1 MLDVRRMRVLREVAE
16 RGSIAGAA
24 QALAFT
30 PSAVSQQIATLERE
44 AGVALVERGPR
55 SIRLTAAGRALVE
68 HTEGI
73 LASLAAAEADIQA
86 IAGVR
91 GGMLRLASFP
101 TAYATIMPAAIGEF
115 RRRHPGVE
123 LTLTE
128 ADPLLSIARLKSGE
142 IDLALLYEYDYVP
155 LPDDEAVSREPLLDD
170 PIRILLPRGHR
181 EARRRAVPLDAL
193 AAERWITST
202 ARSSCHEFVA
212 RSCRASGFEA
222 DIGFE
227 SDDHGVWQGL
237 VAAGVGVALAALA
250 ALIAN
255 QTGIG
260 GGASLLGVLAL
271 LAAAALHALVYVLL
285 KRDAGAIS
293 PLTLNALPMGLAGLL
308 LSEDS
313 RLEHELLDAREG
325 LTVLGNLVDNALDA
339 AAAGERRPPLV
350 RVHLDDE
357 AGALLVRVRDTGAGV
372 PAAARTAVFEPGYST
387 KGGDGRGVGLSLVRQ
402 LVERRGGWVEVEDAS
417 DGCGAVFTAWL
428 PEAVRPDV
436 GAPT

>member
-73 LASLAAAEADIQA
+73 LASLDAAEADIQA

-237 VAAGVGVALAALA
+237 VAAGVGVALAPD
-250 ALIAN
+250 
-255 QTGIG
+255 
-260 GGASLLGVLAL
+260 LAL
-271 LAAAALHALVYVLL
+271 ENLHPGVEARPVALHPL
-285 KRDAGAIS
+285 KRRVYTAYRSGGRSPAIE
-293 PLTLNALPMGLAGLL
+293 AM
-308 LSEDS
+308 
-313 RLEHELLDAREG
+313 LDVLRETVAARE
-325 LTVLGNLVDNALDA
+325 AP
-339 AAAGERRPPLV
+339 ERV
-350 RVHLDDE
+350 
-357 AGALLVRVRDTGAGV
+357 AT
-372 PAAARTAVFEPGYST
+372 PA
-387 KGGDGRGVGLSLVRQ
+387 
-402 LVERRGGWVEVEDAS
+402 
-417 DGCGAVFTAWL
+417 
-428 PEAVRPDV
+428 
-436 GAPT
+436 